1 MKRFLVPAV
10 SALTTLALVACVDEP
25 PKKNTKKPGSH
36 LPPSTQTLVD
46 PNAPPTEPQPTQPTE
61 PTKPTAPEPK
71 PNTNPVPDAQGSPG
85 NLPYAKPVPGK
96 PGFVF
101 SPYDQY
107 KGYIDVRGFP
117 PGTEVKDPY
126 SGKSFLVP

>member
-10 SALTTLALVACVDEP
+10 SALTTVALVACVDEP
-25 PKKNTKKPGSH
+25 PKKTQKKPGH
-36 LPPSTQTLVD
+36 LPPSQQTMVD
-46 PNAPPTEPQPTQPTE
+46 PNAPPTDTQPTQPTTE
-61 PTKPTAPEPK
+61 NTKPTAPEPK